1 MDFPFPAFFMQII
14 AIGGYM
20 ESLALV
26 KRLVEFD
33 NWCNLQTLASL
44 NAVMEVDR
52 KPLDIMVHIYSSAN
66 WLIDIIE
73 GKQEKDNSIWQE
85 GMAFDECVN
94 HAETLTRRYEK
105 YLDKL
110 TEEELNRR
118 IGIPGEQTRI
128 VCVRDILMH
137 LVIHSPHHRGQ
148 VVSAVRA
155 AGMTPGVPSYI
166 SYALRKE

>member
-1 MDFPFPAFFMQII
+1 
-14 AIGGYM
+14 M

-26 KRLVEFD
+26 KRMVEFD

-52 KPLDIMVHIYSSAN
+52 KPLKIMVHIFGSAN

-73 GKQEKDNSIWQE
+73 GRQEKDNSVWIE
-85 GMAFDECVN
+85 AMSYEDCVK
-94 HAETLTRRYEK
+94 HAEALAARYDK
-105 YLDKL
+105 YLAGL
-110 TEEELNRR
+110 TGKELERR
-118 IGIPGEQTRI
+118 IDIPGDQKR
-128 VCVRDILMH
+128 VLSVRDILMH

-148 VVSAVRA
+148 VVTAVRA
-155 AGMTPGVPSYI
+155 AGMIPGVPSYV

>member
-1 MDFPFPAFFMQII
+1 
-14 AIGGYM
+14 M
-20 ESLALV
+20 ESLTLV
-26 KRLVEFD
+26 KRMVEFD

-52 KPLDIMVHIYSSAN
+52 KPLDIMVHIFGSAN
-66 WLIDIIE
+66 WLIDIIA
-73 GKQEKDNSIWQE
+73 GKQVKDNTVWQE
-85 GMAFDECVN
+85 GMAFDDCVRQ
-94 HAETLTRRYEK
+94 AEALFGRYEK
-105 YLDKL
+105 YLEKL
-110 TEEELNRR
+110 TEKELDRR
-118 IGIPGEQTRI
+118 IDIPGEQTRI

-148 VVSAVRA
+148 VVTAVRA